1 VIDLQSGMAT
11 LRRGKRVMAIAAL
24 SGLAAGTA
32 FVFMQPA
39 LLSSTTLVLLPTPA
53 LAESSTSDVDTQIHI
68 ALSATV
74 LERAGQKVTP
84 ALSARSAE
92 KMIDVSAPTSQ
103 LIQIKATSTEATE
116 AQTLSQA
123 VADAYVGYVSNTAR
137 EVTSAALAD
146 LNVRRDELD
155 RQVKQLQHEIDA
167 AVERQQTEDPNS
179 PEGRKEAQLVAG
191 LRTEQANLSVQ
202 LDKVQDMI
210 ATGGPV
216 GPSATA
222 GTSVIQQ
229 ATEARGLPTLVR
241 LLIWPPFGTLVC
253 TVAAALTL
261 LVGAR
266 RDPRLRLRDEIADS
280 VGSPVLASLP
290 SRPQQ
295 SVAGW
300 STLLETYEATP
311 VESWAFRQ
319 LLRGLVTA
327 DHTREWRAG
336 GKVEH
341 PRSLTVL
348 SLSGDER
355 GLAIGPQLAAFA
367 SSVGLATHLATAGH
381 ESAAALWAAC
391 AAERESAVRPGLFVG
406 KLPTAQAI
414 DLTITSVVL
423 ERGHPEF
430 GNAPSSAALLLAVAA
445 GTATEEELARVA
457 VAVDDAGRRIEGIAV
472 ADPDQTDHTT
482 GRHTMDERTL
492 QLALPTRLTGITSS
506 KLTVDDRQGSR

>member
-1 VIDLQSGMAT
+1 
-11 LRRGKRVMAIAAL
+11 
-24 SGLAAGTA
+24 
-32 FVFMQPA
+32 
-39 LLSSTTLVLLPTPA
+39 
-53 LAESSTSDVDTQIHI
+53 
-68 ALSATV
+68 
-74 LERAGQKVTP
+74 
-84 ALSARSAE
+84 
-92 KMIDVSAPTSQ
+92 
-103 LIQIKATSTEATE
+103 
-116 AQTLSQA
+116 
-123 VADAYVGYVSNTAR
+123 
-137 EVTSAALAD
+137 
-146 LNVRRDELD
+146 
-155 RQVKQLQHEIDA
+155 
-167 AVERQQTEDPNS
+167 
-179 PEGRKEAQLVAG
+179 
-191 LRTEQANLSVQ
+191 
-202 LDKVQDMI
+202 MI

-216 GPSATA
+216 GPSPTA

-229 ATEARGLPTLVR
+229 ATEATGLPTLVR
-241 LLIWPPFGTLVC
+241 LLIWAPFGALVFTLL
-253 TVAAALTL
+253 AALAL
-261 LVGAR
+261 LVTAR

-280 VGSPVLASLP
+280 VGSPVLASVP
-290 SRPQQ
+290 SKPQQ

-327 DHTREWRAG
+327 DHKGEWRAG

-341 PRSLTVL
+341 PRSVTVL